1 MYFKPNIDLSEEQQ
15 GSKQKWEVIGVYISI
30 VWLNLIHPPP
40 CEGIQNLGAESI
52 PFPRVLKKDQ
62 LT

>member
-40 CEGIQNLGAESI
+40 CEGIQNLAAESI